1 MLNHRRTALGGCG
14 DSRIEWWGVYHAT
27 WVQVTVSSSYDHEWR
42 RMEWYWTIVRSLG
55 EGRRAFVAAGD
66 ELPDEASAIRA
77 AFDALRRKVRS

>member
-1 MLNHRRTALGGCG
+1 MLKQRRVAVGVGLET
-14 DSRIEWWGVYHAT
+14 RVEWWGVYHAT
-27 WVQVTVSSSYDHEWR
+27 WVQVTVSGSYDREWR

-55 EGRRAFVAAGD
+55 DGRRAFVAAGD